1 MCAGPSPTSGPRGYL
16 PSASKRPWPRTWP
29 SAYARTRPRRACG
42 TRRAGRRA
50 GAIAAL
56 LKGPERSRSRLTR
69 RLASWPGP
77 AVSPARPRQTPEVSM
92 ASFSPPARSPAASL
106 LERGRG
112 TAVRRQPF
120 HRSCGAGM
128 GGIAAPRPAPR
139 RRPRALYILHP
150 TEVGAVL
157 SLCGADD
164 EVVAAGLLHDV
175 IEDTD
180 AEIADVRRRFGG
192 RVAHIVA
199 AVNEDPDIGG
209 YDTRMSAPEGP
220 GGRSRSRRAGRLRHR
235 QARQDPRAPRP
246 GRTRGGNAR
255 RARPDRRLEHY
266 EASLSMLQEVAP
278 GMAIV
283 DQLAFELWALRT
295 RPPAHVATAPHVS

>member
-1 MCAGPSPTSGPRGYL
+1 MRHSRSVMSAGIVDSTTSIVCASTASDGGEEVMRGVFRRADAVASGRVPGVRPWSPAVGPASCPGPGGIRDQVAGQSDRRFWGIMWAGPSPTSGPRGYL

-69 RLASWPGP
+69 RLASWAGP
-77 AVSPARPRQTPEVSM
+77 AVSPARPRQTAEVSM
-92 ASFSPPARSPAASL
+92 ASISPPARSPAASL

-139 RRPRALYILHP
+139 RRPRAPFISCIP
-150 TEVGAVL
+150 PR
-157 SLCGADD
+157 S
-164 EVVAAGLLHDV
+164 
-175 IEDTD
+175 
-180 AEIADVRRRFGG
+180 G
-192 RVAHIVA
+192 R
-199 AVNEDPDIGG
+199 
-209 YDTRMSAPEGP
+209 Y
-220 GGRSRSRRAGRLRHR
+220 
-235 QARQDPRAPRP
+235 
-246 GRTRGGNAR
+246 
-255 RARPDRRLEHY
+255 
-266 EASLSMLQEVAP
+266 
-278 GMAIV
+278 
-283 DQLAFELWALRT
+283 
-295 RPPAHVATAPHVS
+295 